1 MRITRVDCQLFR
13 VPTSPPRSSP
23 AEETAGRI
31 SQVLALLVHLDTDT
45 GLRGLGFAYVLQG
58 SGRALLAIAEED
70 VTPLLL
76 GEDPLDHER
85 LGAKIYLRLQ
95 SVGRSGLVMQAYSAF
110 DVALWDLKGKAANL
124 PLYKLLGGA
133 RESTEVYGSDTAWIW
148 METQQIL
155 EESRPYLE
163 QGVGIKVKVGA
174 NAENDYERL
183 SRLREALG
191 EDVWIAV
198 DANQR
203 YDRGT
208 ALAMGQFYEEEV
220 GVAWFEEPISCEDV
234 EGHARLAS
242 RLDVPIAAGETLFT
256 RAEFEHYLQRDAL
269 AVLQPDVTRLGGL
282 TAFLKVA
289 TLAEQH
295 HRPVAPHLL
304 PEVAVHLACG
314 LPQVTIVEYM
324 PWLYPL
330 FVNPPRIVDGRIAPP
345 PGPGLGL
352 EVDAEAVTKY
362 RVS

>member
-1 MRITRVDCQLFR
+1 MRITRIESHLLR

-23 AEETAGRI
+23 AEERAGRSSHI
-31 SQVLALLVHLDTDT
+31 IVLLVRLETDA
-45 GLRGLGFAYVLQG
+45 GLRGLGFAYT
-58 SGRALLAIAEED
+58 LLALAED
-70 VTPLLL
+70 DLSPLLV

-85 LGAKIYLRLQ
+85 LAAKAYLQLQ
-95 SVGRSGLVMQAYSAF
+95 SIGRSGLVMQAHSAF

-124 PLYKLLGGA
+124 PLYKLLGGV
-133 RESTEVYGSDTAWIW
+133 RESAEVYGSDTAWLW
-148 METQQIL
+148 MSPEQIL
-155 EESRPYLE
+155 EASRTYVE

-174 NAENDYERL
+174 NAEDDYNRL
-183 SRLREALG
+183 TRLREALG
-191 EDVWIAV
+191 DDVWIAV

-203 YDRGT
+203 YDSGT

-234 EGHARLAS
+234 AGHARLAS

-256 RAEFEHYLQRDAL
+256 RQEFERYLERDAL

-282 TAFLKVA
+282 TPFLKVVA
-289 TLAEQH
+289 LAERH

-330 FVNPPRIVDGRIAPP
+330 FVNPPHIADGRLAPP

-352 EVDAEAVTKY
+352 EVDGEAVQKFEI
-362 RVS
+362 S